1 MGKNSRSGFW
11 VACPGRQRG
20 KVCENWTIWV
30 QKSVKKPSETGK
42 IRLHGGARLL
52 GLLSRIGENFKKIDE
67 QFNSNM
73 WYINKVKLKS
83 SNNIKNPLTGTETPM
98 LIDNQD
104 RRLSDN
110 IKNPQ
115 TGTEATNIFSSFGNL
130 LLEFSNNNRAG
141 KIKPSLLE

>member
-1 MGKNSRSGFW
+1 M
-11 VACPGRQRG
+11 
-20 KVCENWTIWV
+20 

-83 SNNIKNPLTGTETPM
+83 SDNINNPLTGTETTLYGDSFPVKR
-98 LIDNQD
+98 D
-104 RRLSDN
+104 SDN
-110 IKNPQ
+110 INNPLTRTETQ
-115 TGTEATNIFSSFGNL
+115 NLGGNAVPLLGTSDNINNPLTGTETIIGRVIPVMIFS
-130 LLEFSNNNRAG
+130 
-141 KIKPSLLE
+141 

>member
-83 SNNIKNPLTGTETPM
+83 TDNINNPLTGTET
-98 LIDNQD
+98 LRTQN
-104 RRLSDN
+104 
-110 IKNPQ
+110 
-115 TGTEATNIFSSFGNL
+115 
-130 LLEFSNNNRAG
+130 
-141 KIKPSLLE
+141 